1 MHIKKKKRGATRTR
15 FSPVMIVMLVVL
27 VLYVI
32 SLIVPFVWGFFT
44 SFKHYLDFI
53 NDPVGLPKEWVWNYG
68 TVIQKYYIAVTNDK
82 IGTELVYLDRMYIN
96 SLLYA
101 VGSAIVAGIVPCI
114 TAYLCARFRNK
125 FSGLLYSIAIVTMIL
140 PIVGNMPSQIIVSRT
155 LGLYDHIWGMWIMNA
170 SYLGLYFLVFYN
182 VFRALPKDF
191 TEAAKIDGA
200 GNVAIL
206 FRIVLPVVRNTLF
219 TVILIKFIDFWNDY
233 QTPLIYLPSSPTTA
247 YGLYW
252 MSKTTENGMNSVPMR
267 LAASMM
273 IFIPILII
281 FLLLQK
287 RLLGNLMVGGIKG

>member
-82 IGTELVYLDRMYIN
+82 VGTKLVYLDRMYIN

-200 GNVAIL
+200 GNVSIL

-287 RLLGNLMVGGIKG
+287 RLLGNLMVGGVKG

>member
-82 IGTELVYLDRMYIN
+82 IGTKLVYLDRMYIN

-200 GNVAIL
+200 GNVSIL

-273 IFIPILII
+273 IFIPILIV

>member
-82 IGTELVYLDRMYIN
+82 IGTKLVYLDRMYIN

-200 GNVAIL
+200 GNVSIL

>member
-1 MHIKKKKRGATRTR
+1 MYQKKEKAKATRTR
-15 FSPVMIVMLVVL
+15 FSPVMIIMLVVL
-27 VLYVI
+27 ILYVL
-32 SLIVPFVWGFFT
+32 SLVIPFVWAFFT
-44 SFKHYLDFI
+44 SFKDNLSFI
-53 NDPVGLPKEWVWNYG
+53 DDPVGFPRDWVWNYG
-68 TVIQKYYIAVTNDK
+68 TVIDKYYVPVTNDK
-82 IGTELVYLDRMYIN
+82 IGTQLVYLDRMYIN
-96 SLLYA
+96 SLLYSI
-101 VGSAIVAGIVPCI
+101 GSAVVAGVVPCI

-125 FSGLLYSIAIVTMIL
+125 FSSLLYTIVIVTMIL
-140 PIVGNMPSQIIVSRT
+140 PIVGNMPSQIIVSRS

-200 GNVAIL
+200 GNVTIL
-206 FRIVLPVVRNTLF
+206 FHIVLPVVRYTLF

-233 QTPLIYLPSSPTTA
+233 QTPLVYLPSSPTAA

>member
-1 MHIKKKKRGATRTR
+1 
-15 FSPVMIVMLVVL
+15 MIIMLVIL
-27 VLYVI
+27 VLYVL
-32 SLIVPFVWGFFT
+32 SLIVPFVWAFFT
-44 SFKHYLDFI
+44 SFKDRLSFI
-53 NDPVGLPKEWVWNYG
+53 NDPVGLPQEWVWNYS
-68 TVIQKYYIAVTNDK
+68 TVFRKFYVQVTNNK
-82 IGTELVYLDRMYIN
+82 IGTKLVYLDRMYLN

-101 VGSAIVAGIVPCI
+101 IGSAVVSGIVPCI

-155 LGLYDHIWGMWIMNA
+155 LGLYDRIWGMWIMNA

-200 GNVAIL
+200 GNVSIL
-206 FRIVLPVVRNTLF
+206 FRIVMPVVRNTLF

-233 QTPLIYLPSSPTTA
+233 QTPLVYLPSSPTAA
-247 YGLYW
+247 YGLFL
-252 MSKTTENGMNSVPMR
+252 MGRTTENDMNSVPMR
-267 LAASMM
+267 LAASMIM
-273 IFIPILII
+273 FIPI
-281 FLLLQK
+281 FVVFMLLQK

>member
-68 TVIQKYYIAVTNDK
+68 TVIKKYYIPVTNDK
-82 IGTELVYLDRMYIN
+82 VGTELVYLDRMYIN

-200 GNVAIL
+200 GNVSIL

-219 TVILIKFIDFWNDY
+219 TVILIKFIEFWNDY

>member
-68 TVIQKYYIAVTNDK
+68 TVIKKYYIPVTNDK
-82 IGTELVYLDRMYIN
+82 VGTELVYLDRMYIN

-155 LGLYDHIWGMWIMNA
+155 LGLYDHIWSMWIMNA

-200 GNVAIL
+200 GNVSIL

>member
-68 TVIQKYYIAVTNDK
+68 TVIKKYYIPVTNDK
-82 IGTELVYLDRMYIN
+82 VGTELVYLDRMYIN

-200 GNVAIL
+200 GNVSIL

>member
-68 TVIQKYYIAVTNDK
+68 TVIKKYYIPVTNDK
-82 IGTELVYLDRMYIN
+82 VGTELVYLDRMYIN

-219 TVILIKFIDFWNDY
+219 TVILIKFIEFWNDY

>member
-32 SLIVPFVWGFFT
+32 SLIIPFVWGFFT
-44 SFKHYLDFI
+44 SFKDYLDFI

-82 IGTELVYLDRMYIN
+82 IGTKLVYLDRMYIN

-200 GNVAIL
+200 GNVSIL

-233 QTPLIYLPSSPTTA
+233 QTPLIYLPSSPTAA